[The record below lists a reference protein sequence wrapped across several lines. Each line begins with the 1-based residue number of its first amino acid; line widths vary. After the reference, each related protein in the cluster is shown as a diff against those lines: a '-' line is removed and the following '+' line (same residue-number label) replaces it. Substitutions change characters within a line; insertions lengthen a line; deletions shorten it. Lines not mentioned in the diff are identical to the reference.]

1 MKFSEI
7 TSPDKLKRAITK
19 EYCLICCGTSWS
31 IPCRKQYSI
40 LKRLA
45 GEHSRW
51 DCIAILDIERCPDA
65 VTLWTIQS
73 IPTTIVFSNG
83 SEVGRLVGLKSYLK
97 LHAALNRIFPPG
109 FAGQFSGPAE
119 TMQCGQSKV

>member
-1 MKFSEI
+1 MNFSEI

-51 DCIAILDIERCPDA
+51 DCIAILDIEKCPDT
-65 VTLWTIQS
+65 VILWTIQS

-97 LHAALNRIFPPG
+97 LQAAFNRIFPPG
-109 FAGQFSGPAE
+109 FAVQFSNPAE
-119 TMQCGQSKV
+119 TMQCGQGKV

>member
-7 TSPDKLKRAITK
+7 ASPDTLKRAIRK

-45 GEHSRW
+45 AEDSRW
-51 DCIAILDIERCPDA
+51 DCIAVLDIEKCPDA
-65 VTLWTIQS
+65 VTQWTIQS
-73 IPTTIVFSNG
+73 IPTTIAFSNG
-83 SEVGRLVGLKSYLK
+83 RETGRLVGLKSYPK
-97 LHAALNRIFPPG
+97 LQAALNRILPTG
-109 FAGQFSGPAE
+109 RANRARGKAASINYSQRN
-119 TMQCGQSKV
+119 V